1 MAVYTKK
8 PSYPNSLLKIYNA
21 QIENT
26 KKSFFVTNEN
36 ELFIDEKKYNK
47 KINNNELLRIIYR
60 QNKEV
65 LSKYE

>member
-26 KKSFFVTNEN
+26 KKVFVTNEN

-65 LSKYE
+65 LSK